1 MAEVRLCLGSGA
13 GSLWRT
19 TPYLFLR
26 LVYSKKNL
34 DMSAVSWAI
43 HSRAVFPRRCII
55 TSRLYRTSST
65 EEIPLYKSRSA
76 YYDIL
81 QVSSNATQAQI
92 KTAYYKQ
99 SFIYHPDKNAGSEHA
114 MSRFSQISEA
124 YSVLGN
130 RALRKK
136 YDSGILG
143 EADIRGPSRPTAAKE
158 TTSGFSGDAT
168 RSRHS
173 PEVGVRAQNVFDFD
187 TFYREHYGEQLQ
199 RQKHIRARLQEIQ
212 RQKEATLQ
220 DRKMGR
226 MSEIAVG
233 IMLAVAAAILF
244 SLKKA

>member
-1 MAEVRLCLGSGA
+1 MMTLKNVLMIT

-26 LVYSKKNL
+26 LASSKKSL
-34 DMSAVSWAI
+34 DVSSVSRVI
-43 HSRAVFPRRCII
+43 HSHAVFPCRCII
-55 TSRLYRTSST
+55 AWRSYRTSST
-65 EEIPLYKSRSA
+65 EEIPLYKSKSA

-99 SFIYHPDKNAGSEHA
+99 SFIYHPDKNADSEHA

-143 EADIRGPSRPTAAKE
+143 EADIRGPSRPTVAKE
-158 TTSGFSGDAT
+158 TMSGFSGDAT
-168 RSRHS
+168 RSLWKLAL
-173 PEVGVRAQNVFDFD
+173 VRRTSLISTHFTASTTASSCSDRNTSELVCKRSRSREKPR
-187 TFYREHYGEQLQ
+187 YRTGSWDAC
-199 RQKHIRARLQEIQ
+199 QK
-212 RQKEATLQ
+212 
-220 DRKMGR
+220 
-226 MSEIAVG
+226 
-233 IMLAVAAAILF
+233 
-244 SLKKA
+244 